1 MSYFILDPIHD
12 SIDPHDDAYKLDFDD
27 MKEEPSE
34 PEPIYKEG
42 MVIPPREDGRPP
54 EPPEGFSILT
64 LESGVMVLRRKRV
77 RNLQKLGIGGFVVR
91 GRMPRAKDKDEENIQ
106 DGDGDDNKPRR
117 KPNRWRKPKSKIAEN
132 YPNYIQDAFFGRDL
146 LDACNVAAQILD
158 SSESEEVEEKEVD
171 IKTIA
176 LSQVR
181 FKKFKLFCF
190 IFLLKIILLIY
201 YILIII
207 ECFVIRLN

>member
-1 MSYFILDPIHD
+1 M
-12 SIDPHDDAYKLDFDD
+12 DFDD
-27 MKEEPSE
+27 IKEEPCE

-42 MVIPPREDGRPP
+42 MEVQPRDDGRPP
-54 EPPEGFSILT
+54 EAPEGFSILT

-91 GRMPRAKDKDEENIQ
+91 GRMPRAKDKDEENTQ
-106 DGDGDDNKPRR
+106 DGDGEDNKPRR
-117 KPNRWRKPKSKIAEN
+117 KQNRWKKPKSKIAES

-158 SSESEEVEEKEVD
+158 SSESEEVEEKDED
-171 IKTIA
+171 IKTIE

-181 FKKFKLFCF
+181 SHYIKSFFIIFYVILIYFYQIIF
-190 IFLLKIILLIY
+190 IFIY
-201 YILIII
+201 
-207 ECFVIRLN
+207 

>member
-1 MSYFILDPIHD
+1 M
-12 SIDPHDDAYKLDFDD
+12 DFDD
-27 MKEEPSE
+27 IKEEPSE

-42 MVIPPREDGRPP
+42 MVVQPRDDGRPP

-64 LESGVMVLRRKRV
+64 LETGVMVLRRKRV

-91 GRMPRAKDKDEENIQ
+91 GRMPRTKDKDEENTQ
-106 DGDGDDNKPRR
+106 DGDGEDNKPRR
-117 KPNRWRKPKSKIAEN
+117 KPNRWKKPKSKIAEN

-158 SSESEEVEEKEVD
+158 SSESEEVEEKDED
-171 IKTIA
+171 IKTIE

-181 FKKFKLFCF
+181 FYYVEYAIFFLCNVYL
-190 IFLLKIILLIY
+190 FLLNTIY
-201 YILIII
+201 NY
-207 ECFVIRLN
+207 

>member
-1 MSYFILDPIHD
+1 M
-12 SIDPHDDAYKLDFDD
+12 DFDD
-27 MKEEPSE
+27 IKEEPSE
-34 PEPIYKEG
+34 PEPVYKEG
-42 MVIPPREDGRPP
+42 MVVPPREDGRVP

-91 GRMPRAKDKDEENIQ
+91 GRMPRVKDKDDELAQE
-106 DGDGDDNKPRR
+106 GEGDDNKPRR

-146 LDACNVAAQILD
+146 LDACNVATQILD
-158 SSESEEVEEKEVD
+158 SSESEDVEEKQED
-171 IKTIA
+171 IKSIE

-181 FKKFKLFCF
+181 YVIIKS
-190 IFLLKIILLIY
+190 LK
-201 YILIII
+201 
-207 ECFVIRLN
+207 

>member
-1 MSYFILDPIHD
+1 
-12 SIDPHDDAYKLDFDD
+12 

-34 PEPIYKEG
+34 PEPVYKEG
-42 MVIPPREDGRPP
+42 MVVPPREDGRLP

-91 GRMPRAKDKDEENIQ
+91 GRMPRAKDKDDELPQE
-106 DGDGDDNKPRR
+106 GEGDDNKPRR

-146 LDACNVAAQILD
+146 LDACNVASQILD
-158 SSESEEVEEKEVD
+158 SESEEIENKGD
-171 IKTIA
+171 IKTIE

-181 FKKFKLFCF
+181 YN
-190 IFLLKIILLIY
+190 I
-201 YILIII
+201 
-207 ECFVIRLN
+207 

>member
-1 MSYFILDPIHD
+1 MVYFIYFGGSNYLILIFILDTLND
-12 SIDPHDDAYKLDFDD
+12 SIDQHDDAYKMDFDD

-34 PEPIYKEG
+34 PEPVYKEG
-42 MVIPPREDGRPP
+42 MVVPPREDGRPP

-91 GRMPRAKDKDEENIQ
+91 GRMPRAKDKDDENMQ
-106 DGDGDDNKPRR
+106 DGDGEDNKPRR

-146 LDACNVAAQILD
+146 LDACNVASQILD
-158 SSESEEVEEKEVD
+158 TSESEEVEEKDED
-171 IKTIA
+171 IKTIE

-181 FKKFKLFCF
+181 
-190 IFLLKIILLIY
+190 
-201 YILIII
+201 YI
-207 ECFVIRLN
+207 

>member
-1 MSYFILDPIHD
+1 MYLIFLSDSNYLMYIFILDTLND
-12 SIDPHDDAYKLDFDD
+12 SIEHDDAYKMDFDD
-27 MKEEPSE
+27 IKEEPSE
-34 PEPIYKEG
+34 PEPVYKEG
-42 MVIPPREDGRPP
+42 MIVPPREDGRPP

-91 GRMPRAKDKDEENIQ
+91 GRMPRTKDKDDEITQ
-106 DGDGDDNKPRR
+106 DGDGEDNKPRR

-158 SSESEEVEEKEVD
+158 TSESEEIEEKYED
-171 IKTIA
+171 IKTIE
-176 LSQVR
+176 LSKVR
-181 FKKFKLFCF
+181 
-190 IFLLKIILLIY
+190 Y
-201 YILIII
+201 
-207 ECFVIRLN
+207 

>member
-1 MSYFILDPIHD
+1 M
-12 SIDPHDDAYKLDFDD
+12 DFDD
-27 MKEEPSE
+27 IKEEPTE
-34 PEPIYKEG
+34 PEPVYKEG
-42 MVIPPREDGRPP
+42 MLVTPRDYGRPP

-64 LESGVMVLRRKRV
+64 LESGSMVLRRKRV

-91 GRMPRAKDKDEENIQ
+91 GRMPRAKDKDDENNP
-106 DGDGDDNKPRR
+106 DDDDNKPRR

-146 LDACNVAAQILD
+146 LDACNIAAQILET
-158 SSESEEVEEKEVD
+158 SESEEVEENDED

-181 FKKFKLFCF
+181 
-190 IFLLKIILLIY
+190 Y
-201 YILIII
+201 YM
-207 ECFVIRLN
+207 

>member
-1 MSYFILDPIHD
+1 
-12 SIDPHDDAYKLDFDD
+12 

-34 PEPIYKEG
+34 PEPVYKEG
-42 MVIPPREDGRPP
+42 MVVPPRDDGRPP

-91 GRMPRAKDKDEENIQ
+91 GRMPRAKDKDEEMTQ
-106 DGDGDDNKPRR
+106 DIDGEDNKPRR
-117 KPNRWRKPKSKIAEN
+117 KPNRWRKPKSKIAEI

-158 SSESEEVEEKEVD
+158 SSESEEVEDKIED
-171 IKTIA
+171 IKTIE
-176 LSQVR
+176 LSQV
-181 FKKFKLFCF
+181 
-190 IFLLKIILLIY
+190 
-201 YILIII
+201 
-207 ECFVIRLN
+207 